1 MFYHEER
8 RCLYAAM
15 DRRFNQGGWYVACM
29 LNLFIYNLLKQYMV
43 CMTIV
48 VLDFGWQKTLMPDLP
63 ASLMEKYAAAAGNHS
78 KKPCTQ

>member
-1 MFYHEER
+1 
-8 RCLYAAM
+8 
-15 DRRFNQGGWYVACM
+15 M

-48 VLDFGWQKTLMPDLP
+48 VLDFSWQKTLMPDLP